1 MRYSAHHKQQTRERI
16 VRAAARRFRSRGG
29 EGAGISDLMHDLR
42 LTHGGF
48 YRHFKSKERLFVE
61 AFDLGLKEAGDRTVK
76 AIEQAPRG
84 SELEALIDG
93 YLDIAHVND
102 MAGGCPVAALASE
115 VARRPASGREPFLQA
130 LRAYVRRM
138 EQYISAENDE
148 KRRQKAIWLLTGMAG
163 TLMVARAFTEEH
175 DRRAVLDAAKKFY
188 LAAAQA

>member
-1 MRYSAHHKQQTRERI
+1 MRYSANHKQQTRERI
-16 VRAAARRFRSRGG
+16 VRAAARRFRGRGG

-61 AFDLGLKEAGDRTVK
+61 AFEQGLKEAGDRMTK

-84 SELEALIDG
+84 SELEALIDA

-115 VARRPASGREPFLQA
+115 VARRPPSGREPFLQA

-138 EQYISAENDE
+138 EPYIPAENDE
-148 KRRQKAIWLLTGMAG
+148 RRRQKAVSLLTGMAG

-175 DRRAVLDAAKKFY
+175 DRRAILDAAKKFY